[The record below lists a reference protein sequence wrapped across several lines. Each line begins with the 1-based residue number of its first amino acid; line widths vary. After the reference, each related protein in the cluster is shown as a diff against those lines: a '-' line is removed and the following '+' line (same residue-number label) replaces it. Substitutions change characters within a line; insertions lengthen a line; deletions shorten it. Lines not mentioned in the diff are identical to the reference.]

1 MRPEKAF
8 VEKKFMS
15 DSMLFELGQKLCEKQ
30 LLSRSQLD
38 ELNARCALTGD
49 QLDKLILKESV
60 VGEQEVLNALS
71 ELSGIPFE
79 HMGNISISKN
89 AVEKVPAKLA
99 LQYNAS

>member
-8 VEKKFMS
+8 IEKKFMS
-15 DSMLFELGQKLCEKQ
+15 DSMLFELGQKLCDKQ

-71 ELSGIPFE
+71 DSRVS
-79 HMGNISISKN
+79 HSSIW
-89 AVEKVPAKLA
+89 VIFPY
-99 LQYNAS
+99 QRMR